1 MTTKS
6 LHHHRSKL
14 EHHYHWVTWLGGLLY
29 IQVVLAV
36 GMFFAV
42 GMAIPNSGWGTGLL
56 DTKLF
61 IALFISIP
69 ATAVVYLL
77 AVFMFLYSKSTVDG
91 EGKRAIKITVA
102 ISLAVMA
109 YCVWWVARSFI

>member
-1 MTTKS
+1 MSSNKQKPKAVDRYYRPVS
-6 LHHHRSKL
+6 
-14 EHHYHWVTWLGGLLY
+14 WLGGLLY

-42 GMAIPNSGWGTGLL
+42 GMALPSGGWGSGLL

-69 ATAVVYLL
+69 ITAVVYLL
-77 AVFMFLYSKSTVDG
+77 TVFMFLYSKAVNNDKDS
-91 EGKRAIKITVA
+91 KRAIKITVA
-102 ISLAVMA
+102 VSLAVMA